1 MSDIKVAVQK
11 ITKKHKTS
19 NPFTIAEQH
28 GMVLSY
34 EPLGKILGYF
44 SSSSRIKFIHINQNL
59 TEESQ
64 RFVCAHELGHAILHP
79 KANTSFLKQN
89 TLFSID
95 RMEVEANTFAV
106 ELLLPDEK
114 VIEYSNENLS
124 LYQIGEICG
133 IPREIVTLK
142 TVESFF

>member
-1 MSDIKVAVQK
+1 MQIKDVVQSLTTKYGTNDPFDIANQNN
-11 ITKKHKTS
+11 IL
-19 NPFTIAEQH
+19 
-28 GMVLSY
+28 LSY
-34 EPLGKILGYF
+34 EPLGKILGYYNMYK
-44 SSSSRIKFIHINQNL
+44 RVKFIHINQHLN
-59 TEESQ
+59 EIGQ
-64 RFVCAHELGHAILHP
+64 RYVCAHELGHALLHQE
-79 KANTSFLKQN
+79 ANTSFLKQN